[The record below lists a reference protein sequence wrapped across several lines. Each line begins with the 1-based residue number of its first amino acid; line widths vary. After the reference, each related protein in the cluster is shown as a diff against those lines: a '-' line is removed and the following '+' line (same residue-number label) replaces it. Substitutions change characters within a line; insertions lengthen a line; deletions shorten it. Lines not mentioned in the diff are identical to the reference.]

1 MPVEIHYNDIQNTIK
16 KIRNDCS
23 TDFDVVS
30 VGLIKPVANSSAL
43 THIVNNCIR
52 QGVSEDCG
60 KLQTYVQY
68 QNFRHQMLLLIT
80 GLFSC

>member
-43 THIVNNCIR
+43 MHIVNNCIR
-52 QGVSEDCG
+52 
-60 KLQTYVQY
+60 
-68 QNFRHQMLLLIT
+68 
-80 GLFSC
+80 